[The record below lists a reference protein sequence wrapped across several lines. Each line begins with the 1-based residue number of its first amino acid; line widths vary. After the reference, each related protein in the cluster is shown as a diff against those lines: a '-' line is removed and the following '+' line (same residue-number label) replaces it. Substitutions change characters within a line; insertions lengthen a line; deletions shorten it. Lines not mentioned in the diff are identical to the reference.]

1 MIVKDNYVQFEELNK
16 RGIIHFYTTSKNSFN
31 LNIMNKDDA
40 VNKVLTFCKENNF
53 DVPKVVFGYQQHTT
67 NVQIVNEDNI
77 NDDFKDTDGL
87 ITNLKNVALV
97 NYSADCQ
104 SIILYDPVKEVIGS
118 IHSGWKGTLNKIIKE
133 AIIKFKKLGSD
144 VSNIEVYICPS
155 LLCFEVD
162 YDLVEQ
168 FKKNYKDID
177 DCISLGEIK
186 NGVQK
191 YYIDTV
197 KVNVKTLNEL
207 GVKKIVNAGMC
218 TKCDSSFHSYRRDKN
233 DKRNMAL
240 IMLN

>member
-16 RGIIHFYTTSKNSFN
+16 KGIIHFYTTSKNSFN

-77 NDDFKDTDGL
+77 NDDFKDTD
-87 ITNLKNVALV
+87 
-97 NYSADCQ
+97 
-104 SIILYDPVKEVIGS
+104 EVIGS

-207 GVKKIVNAGMC
+207 GVKKVVNAGMC